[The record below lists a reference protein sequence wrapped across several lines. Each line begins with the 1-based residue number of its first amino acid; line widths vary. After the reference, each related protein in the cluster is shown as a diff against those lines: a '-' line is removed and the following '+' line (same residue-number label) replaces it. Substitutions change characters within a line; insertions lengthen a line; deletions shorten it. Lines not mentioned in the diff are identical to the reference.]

1 MFAFYENKIYGGY
14 MKQMSNDKA
23 REFALLRKR
32 KAAGANPAESIFC
45 SGRNSGVKSASGSG
59 CEYQLVT
66 APYSFIFLNAV

>member
-1 MFAFYENKIYGGY
+1 MET
-14 MKQMSNDKA
+14 KA
-23 REFALLRKR
+23 RRESYGLAPVRNDE
-32 KAAGANPAESIFC
+32 AAGAIPAESIFC